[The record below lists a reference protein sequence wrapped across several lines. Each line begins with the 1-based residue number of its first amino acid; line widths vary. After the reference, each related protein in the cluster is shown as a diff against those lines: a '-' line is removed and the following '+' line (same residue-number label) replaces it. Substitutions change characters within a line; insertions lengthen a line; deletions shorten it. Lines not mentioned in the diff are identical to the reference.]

1 MKEMYLLWRHHDNPH
16 NNTQR
21 DNNKAILIKTA
32 IVSVRLS
39 VSNKPIM
46 LIVVMLNV
54 IMVSVAIVAPG
65 EYGSWAL
72 EIISLH

>member
-1 MKEMYLLWRHHDNPH
+1 
-16 NNTQR
+16 
-21 DNNKAILIKTA
+21 
-32 IVSVRLS
+32 
-39 VSNKPIM
+39 M